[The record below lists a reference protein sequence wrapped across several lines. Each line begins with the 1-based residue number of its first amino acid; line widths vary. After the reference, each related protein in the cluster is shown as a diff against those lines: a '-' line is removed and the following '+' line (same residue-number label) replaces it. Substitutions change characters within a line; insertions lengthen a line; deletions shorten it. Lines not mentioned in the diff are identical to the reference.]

1 MANDDILLIS
11 DGDPNVFN
19 VERDDGGLWLNANY
33 DNPGNVWYPDYRWV
47 FALRN
52 SLYFIPTAY
61 LMGVLV

>member
-1 MANDDILLIS
+1 VANDDILLIS

-47 FALRN
+47 FALRK
-52 SLYFIPTAY
+52 
-61 LMGVLV
+61 